1 MYETEEIIMHTGIS
15 KKTTDKGEVWCCQ
28 KCNYENERLYHAK
41 MHFHRIHV
49 MNGNPIPQKRKF
61 HISNEMKTVK
71 RPTLNDKDTKSTDS
85 STENITKYEEIKTV
99 KRPTLNDKDTKG
111 TDSSTEN
118 ITKNEENVV
127 QEKTCDFLKNE
138 YREAQVMIFDDSKI
152 TRNIVE
158 LPNLTIEMK
167 KDVNKG
173 IRRYIIKKNCTMR
186 MSDDKITAD
195 EIFQNANEILNNIRE
210 FPDSHIWNKE

>member
-15 KKTTDKGEVWCCQ
+15 KKTTDNGEMWCCQ

-61 HISNEMKTVK
+61 QISNEMKNVK
-71 RPTLNDKDTKSTDS
+71 RPSLKEKDTKSTDS
-85 STENITKYEEIKTV
+85 STEQ
-99 KRPTLNDKDTKG
+99 
-111 TDSSTEN
+111 
-118 ITKNEENVV
+118 ITKNAENVV
-127 QEKTCDFLKNE
+127 EAMTCDFLKNE
-138 YREAQVMIFDDSKI
+138 YTEAQVMIFDDSKI
-152 TRNIVE
+152 TRNILE
-158 LPNLTIEMK
+158 IPNFTIEMK

-186 MSDDKITAD
+186 MSDDKITVD
-195 EIFQNANEILNNIRE
+195 ELFQNANEILNNIRD
-210 FPDSHIWNKE
+210 FPDAHIWNRR